1 MARRVVLSLVLANAL
16 LFGENLVKNGSFE
29 AFNKDEVYKWSY
41 VEFDEWEGDGEV
53 WSNRFGKIARDGF
66 YKAELDVRGGTV
78 DSLSQTIQTEE
89 GKEYLFSID
98 AYARKDGTSDFEV
111 LLDGEVILKVSPT
124 TTGWNKYGVNFKGKG
139 GEQVLTIREVAD
151 QDDGSGALIDNVVV
165 QSDIVD
171 LSVLKDQ
178 ELAKSEIFDPW
189 GLDQILD
196 ILDYDRTLAFKASA
210 EEIQKAKDAAKRMN
224 ELIREAIKNEGLA
237 NDGVFTAADAM
248 EINIYLTQ
256 NYSGEWKSLREDYAV
271 IEKSGETRALGHSAL
286 DHVWGYIY
294 NLGNPKYSDSRTAK
308 VTGEKSKS
316 FEYVSYL
323 LNWVVDKEGVK
334 NPDYQEV
341 KGTTGTSMDKIV
353 EVILKDRGLNE
364 ENPMSTLREGA
375 RYANEMNKLI
385 IEGIKATGIANDGH
399 FTPADIRTLNRYLV
413 ENYKQEWAELHGD
426 DEDNEETGYHV
437 IQNDGATTRMYGHN
451 VINTIADGIYHLG
464 YPTDH
469 KYHLVNEDGNRN
481 QSFEDVAWWLEI
493 SLANDIK
500 AGKLSNPDVKEVQ
513 GTTGTALDK
522 IIDVIYTDEGL
533 LRKVSLDDIREAARC
548 ANRMNELIVE
558 AIKELGV
565 AQDNYISTDEVKEIN
580 AYLVEN
586 YQAEWAQLHGD
597 DEDDEETGFHRIQN
611 DGAVQDIEGRNLINT
626 VADGIYHLGYP
637 TDHKYHL
644 VNEDGNRNVRFYS
657 VGYWLTKYL
666 KEDMDKLK

>member
-1 MARRVVLSLVLANAL
+1 MGKRVVLSLVLANVL

-29 AFNKDEVYKWSY
+29 AFDKGEVNRWSY
-41 VEFDEWEGDGEV
+41 VHFDDWEGSGEV
-53 WSNRFGKIARDGF
+53 WSNRFDKIARDGF
-66 YKAELDVRGGTV
+66 YKAELDARSNSV
-78 DSLSQTIQTEE
+78 DALSQTIQTQE

-98 AYARKDGTSDFEV
+98 AYARKEGTSDFEV
-111 LLDGEVILKVSPT
+111 LLDGEVILKVSP
-124 TTGWNKYGVNFKGKG
+124 GSKWGKYGVNFTGKG
-139 GEQVLTIREVAD
+139 GEQVLTIREIAD
-151 QDDGSGALIDNVVV
+151 QDDGYGALIDNVVI
-165 QSDIVD
+165 QSDILD
-171 LSVLKDQ
+171 LGVLKDQ

-196 ILDYDRTLAFKASA
+196 ILDYDRTLAYKASA
-210 EEIQKAKDAAKRMN
+210 EEIQKAKDAAKRTAKRMN
-224 ELIREAIKNEGLA
+224 ELVREAIKNEGLA
-237 NDGVFTAADAM
+237 NDGIFTAADAM
-248 EINIYLTQ
+248 EINIYLTK
-256 NYSGEWKSLREDYAV
+256 NYASEWKSLREDYAV

-294 NLGNPKYSDSRTAK
+294 NLGNTKYSDSRTAK
-308 VTGEKSKS
+308 VTGVKSKS
-316 FEYVSYL
+316 FEYISYL

-334 NPDYQEV
+334 NPNYQEV
-341 KGTTGTSMDKIV
+341 KGTTGTNMDRIV

-364 ENPMSTLREGA
+364 KNPMSTLREGA

-413 ENYKQEWAELHGD
+413 EKYQQEWAQLHGD
-426 DEDNEETGYHV
+426 DENDEETGYHV

-481 QSFEDVAWWLEI
+481 QSFEDVAWWLEL

-500 AGKLSNPDVKEVQ
+500 AGKLSNPDIKEVK

-522 IIDVIYTDEGL
+522 IIDKIYNDEGL

-548 ANRMNELIVE
+548 A
-558 AIKELGV
+558 K
-565 AQDNYISTDEVKEIN
+565 
-580 AYLVEN
+580 
-586 YQAEWAQLHGD
+586 
-597 DEDDEETGFHRIQN
+597 
-611 DGAVQDIEGRNLINT
+611 
-626 VADGIYHLGYP
+626 
-637 TDHKYHL
+637 
-644 VNEDGNRNVRFYS
+644 
-657 VGYWLTKYL
+657 
-666 KEDMDKLK
+666 